1 MPRKTVEIIAATDGA
16 RDHAPV
22 ASPNFEAH
30 LGFLVVVIA
39 PALFWA
45 AVVFGASYLAG
56 LSSAPQ
62 LGLAVFAA
70 ASTFLTFISRA
81 LRVRL

>member
-1 MPRKTVEIIAATDGA
+1 MQRKTVETIAAIDGA
-16 RDHAPV
+16 CDQAP
-22 ASPNFEAH
+22 AAPGNFEPH

-56 LSSAPQ
+56 LASAPQ
-62 LGLAVFAA
+62 LGLIVFAA